1 MEKKSLKRIG
11 IFIAILLVAAL
22 GFGIIH
28 LSGMKQQSEK
38 VVRISWEGKEKNF
51 AIHELTYG
59 EVEGIRINGKGEEI
73 PVAGKGILLKDLLA
87 EYEITDYRQ
96 VKVTAIDSY
105 WATVS
110 SKEIQENSKVYL
122 FLEEESLRLL
132 VFGDKDSKR
141 SVSGVV
147 QITVE

>member
-11 IFIAILLVAAL
+11 IFITILLVAAL

-59 EVEGIRINGKGEEI
+59 EAEGIRINGKGEEI

-87 EYEITDYRQ
+87 QYEITNYNEI
-96 VKVTAIDSY
+96 KVSAIDSY
-105 WATVS
+105 SAS
-110 SKEIQENSKVYL
+110 LIPEEIQEENKVYL
-122 FLEEESLRLL
+122 LLEEESLRLL